1 MPTMFI
7 TGGNRG
13 LGLEFVSQYLGEG
26 WQVIAS
32 CRDPEN
38 AGDLAALK
46 QSAGGQL
53 EIEALD
59 VTDQTAVKRLAEKL
73 GARTID
79 LLINNAGTIDAAAYG
94 TAAYDDVD
102 DPDPGT
108 YDFDEWRRVMDTNLL
123 GPIAV
128 TSAFVPHLERA
139 ENAVLV
145 MMGSGLS
152 SIANNTFPGRYTYR
166 TSKAALN
173 TAMRGI
179 ALWLVPKN
187 ITTVTISPGWTKTG
201 LGGPNAQNTVDMSV
215 KGMRKVIANLNLE
228 DAGRFINFDGSEIPW

>member
-1 MPTMFI
+1 MLI

-13 LGLEFVSQYLGEG
+13 LGLEFVKQYLADG
-26 WQVIAS
+26 WHVIAS
-32 CRDPEN
+32 CRVPDKADALIALQAD
-38 AGDLAALK
+38 AGDR
-46 QSAGGQL
+46 L
-53 EIEALD
+53 EIEMLD
-59 VTDQTAVKRLAEKL
+59 VDDDKSVAILAEKL
-73 GARTID
+73 NARAID
-79 LLINNAGTIDAAAYG
+79 LLINNAGTIDKQAYG

-123 GPIAV
+123 GPMSV
-128 TSAFVPHLERA
+128 TSAFVEHMVRA

-152 SIANNTFPGRYTYR
+152 SIANTLHPGRYSYR

-173 TAMRGI
+173 MAMRGI
-179 ALWLVPKN
+179 AAWLKSKN

-201 LGGPNAQNTVDMSV
+201 LGGPNAINTVDNSV
-215 KGMRKVIANLNLE
+215 QGMRKVIAGLSLE
-228 DAGRFINFDGSEIPW
+228 DAGRFINFDGEEIPW